1 MADVSVENIET
12 QIVDEENNEVEEP
25 EKKKPKLENSGKK
38 KGYNLEDR
46 LNGIL
51 CCAVC
56 LDLPNVAVYQVCIS
70 CSKFCNELPVDLDSG
85 SVYLF

>member
-1 MADVSVENIET
+1 MAGPSGENLCQT
-12 QIVDEENNEVEEP
+12 QLVDEENNQVEEP
-25 EKKKPKLENSGKK
+25 VKKKPRLENERKK

-70 CSKFCNELPVDLDSG
+70 CYEFLTHCNSHRRFTTG
-85 SVYLF
+85 

>member
-1 MADVSVENIET
+1 MVTEFINKVKMADVHLQTHSENIET
-12 QIVDEENNEVEEP
+12 QIVDEENNEIEEP
-25 EKKKPKLENSGKK
+25 EKKKPRLENSDKK

-70 CSKFCNELPVDLDSG
+70 CLHRT
-85 SVYLF
+85 

>member
-1 MADVSVENIET
+1 MEVSSEVNFPQT
-12 QIVDEENNEVEEP
+12 QLVDEENNQVEEP
-25 EKKKPKLENSGKK
+25 EKKKPKLDCTTKK

-70 CSKFCNELPVDLDSG
+70 CHKIFATEFG
-85 SVYLF
+85 SL